1 MNMDNRVNYCLYARK
16 SSESDERQA
25 MSIESQTKEM
35 MLLAEKEGLY
45 VKDVRMESHSAK
57 TSGKRPVF
65 GQLINEIR
73 QGTFSGILTW
83 APDRLSRNAGDL
95 GMLVDLMDQEK
106 LIQIRTYSQ
115 SFSNNPNEKF
125 LLMILCS
132 QAKLENDQ
140 KGLNVKRG
148 IKAKCEMGWRPCM
161 APIGYFSRTLN
172 GVKDIIVD
180 PERSVWVKEM
190 FEKVQNGDSGRAI
203 KYWLDENGNM
213 TRAGK
218 PLTLSMIYRML
229 KNSFYYGE
237 FEYPIGSGKWF
248 TGSHAPLI
256 TKGVFEDVQ
265 KQLITTKKSQWQS
278 ITLAYRGVIY
288 CSRCGSAVSGE
299 IKKRKLLNGRI
310 RKHIYYHCAKSKN
323 ISCPEEYVK
332 EKELAKAFIKLFE
345 NVSSQ
350 DIEISTKLKMDIK
363 EYQNVKNQILLQHDI
378 NPEEE
383 LNILDYAKYIF
394 LNGTITQKKVLIK
407 SIKKPIYLHKKEL
420 FLK

>member
-1 MNMDNRVNYCLYARK
+1 MSTRVNYCLYARK

-35 MLLAEKEGLY
+35 IHLAEKEGLY
-45 VKDVRMESHSAK
+45 VKDIRMESHSAK
-57 TSGKRPVF
+57 ISGKRPVF
-65 GQLINEIR
+65 AQLISEIKK
-73 QGTFSGILTW
+73 GSFNGILTW

-106 LIQIRTYSQ
+106 LTQIRTYSQ

-180 PERSVWVKEM
+180 PQKSVWVKEM

-203 KYWLDENGNM
+203 KRWLDENNYM

-218 PLTLSMIYRML
+218 SLTLSMIYRML

-248 TGSHAPLI
+248 TGSHEPLI
-256 TKGVFEDVQ
+256 TKEIFEDVQ
-265 KQLITTKKSQWQS
+265 QQLITTKKSEWQS
-278 ITLAYRGVIY
+278 ITLAYRGAIY
-288 CSRCGSAVSGE
+288 CGRCGSAVSGE
-299 IKKRKLLNGRI
+299 IKKRKLLNGRL
-310 RKHIYYHCAKSKN
+310 RRHTYYHCSKSKN
-323 ISCPEEYVK
+323 IECPEEYVK
-332 EKELAKAFIKLFE
+332 EKDLTKAFIKLFE
-345 NVSSQ
+345 KADSQ
-350 DIEISTKLKMDIK
+350 DIETSMKLKLDIK

-383 LNILDYAKYIF
+383 LNIPEYAKYIF
-394 LNGTITQKKVLIK
+394 LNGNITQKKLLIK
-407 SIKKPIYLHKKEL
+407 SIRKPIYLHKQEL

>member
-1 MNMDNRVNYCLYARK
+1 MDNLVNYCLYARK

-35 MLLAEKEGLY
+35 MLLAKKEGLY
-45 VKDVRMESHSAK
+45 VKEVRIESHSAK
-57 TSGKRPVF
+57 VSGKRPVF
-65 GQLINEIR
+65 AQLISEIK
-73 QGTFSGILTW
+73 QGTFNGILTW

-95 GMLVDLMDQEK
+95 GVLVDLMDQEK
-106 LIQIRTYSQ
+106 LAQIRTYSQ

-172 GVKDIIVD
+172 GIKDIVVD
-180 PERSVWVKEM
+180 PEKSNWVKEM
-190 FEKVQNGDSGRAI
+190 FERVAQNGESGRAI
-203 KYWLDENGNM
+203 KRWLDSSNFT

-218 PLTLSMIYRML
+218 LLTLSMIYRML

-248 TGSHAPLI
+248 TGSHQALI
-256 TKGVFEDVQ
+256 TKGLFEDVQ
-265 KQLITTKKSQWQS
+265 KQLITTKKSDWQS
-278 ITLAYRGVIY
+278 ITLAYRGIIY
-288 CSRCGSAVSGE
+288 CGRCGSAVSGE
-299 IKKRKLLNGRI
+299 IKKRKLQNGRI
-310 RKHIYYHCAKSKN
+310 RKHTYYHCAKSKN
-323 ISCPEEYVK
+323 PDCPEEYVK
-332 EKELAKAFIKLFE
+332 EKDLTKAFLKLFT
-345 NVSSQ
+345 NVDSQ
-350 DIEISTKLKMDIK
+350 DIVMSMKLKMDIK

-383 LNILDYAKYIF
+383 LDIPDYAKYVF
-394 LNGTITQKKVLIK
+394 LNGNITQKKMLIK
-407 SIKKPIYLHKKEL
+407 SVKKSIYLHKKEL